1 MLKKV
6 VYSVGAL
13 FFVFGF
19 SATPAHAIVECTNG
33 EVAESVEACPEA
45 QSMTDDE
52 ATGNVSIDAE
62 PEEGIMSLDD
72 CEGTDSTNCESADG
86 SIAQPDKPTGEIE
99 ADADDEES
107 TEEATEPEMWPIYVS
122 LGSLGAAFLL
132 IIIINL
138 VGRKSRQ

>member
-13 FFVFGF
+13 IFAFGF
-19 SATPAHAIVECTNG
+19 SATPAHAIVECPNG
-33 EVAESVEACPEA
+33 EIAESAELCSEA
-45 QSMTDDE
+45 QATADDE
-52 ATGNVSIDAE
+52 VTGNVSIDTNS
-62 PEEGIMSLDD
+62 EEGIMPLDN

-107 TEEATEPEMWPIYVS
+107 TEEATEPEMWPVYVS